1 MCQDGGFVNSNAI
14 SKWGAEMKKHD
25 GETLDRLYNNR
36 ALVPEY
42 EAHFSQWRQ
51 KSDAARKS
59 QVCKLDVSYG
69 SGPSEKL
76 DIFPAKAAKAPVL
89 LFIHGGYWRSLD
101 KADHA
106 FVAPAFT
113 KSGAC
118 VVLPNYALCPS
129 VTVPQIVMQ
138 MVKALDWTWR
148 HVSKYGGDPGC
159 ITVVGHSAG
168 GHLSAM
174 MLACQWPAYAKDLP
188 AGLVKNAMSISG
200 LYELESVRRTPFLRD
215 SLRLT
220 PVQAQKASPAWLPRP
235 AVSRGRGAMY
245 SVAGGAESAAF
256 LHHQTMIQQAWG
268 KRVVPVCETLPG
280 LDHFSILSAL
290 VKPNHRLHELAGE
303 LLFG

>member
-1 MCQDGGFVNSNAI
+1 
-14 SKWGAEMKKHD
+14 MKKLD

-36 ALVPEY
+36 ALVPAY
-42 EAHFSQWRQ
+42 EAHFSQWRK

-59 QVCKLDVSYG
+59 QVCELDVSYG
-69 SGPSEKL
+69 AEPSETL
-76 DIFPAKAAKAPVL
+76 DVFPTNAAKAPVL
-89 LFIHGGYWRSLD
+89 VFIHGGYWRSLD
-101 KADHA
+101 KADHS

-113 KSGAC
+113 KTGAC
-118 VVLPNYALCPS
+118 VVMPNYALCPS
-129 VTVPQIVMQ
+129 VTIPQIVMQ

-148 HVSKYGGDPGC
+148 HIAEYGGDPRR

-174 MLACQWPAYAKDLP
+174 LLACQWQAYAQDLP
-188 AGLVKNAMSISG
+188 SALVKNAMSISG

-220 PVQAQKASPAWLPRP
+220 PAQGKKASPAWLPRP
-235 AVSRGRGAMY
+235 AVSRGRGVMY

-256 LHHQTMIQQAWG
+256 LQHQTMIQQAWG
-268 KRVVPVCETLPG
+268 RRVVPVCETLPG

-290 VKPNHRLHELAGE
+290 VKPNHRLHQLASE
-303 LLFG
+303 LLSR